1 MADADGHAGRQGRF
15 EELSIQEC
23 RELLGTTTVGR
34 VGFASSS
41 GQLILPVNFS
51 FLGGAVIFRTAATG
65 PLAELA
71 SGADDVAF
79 EVDYHGTRSRRA
91 WSVLLNGSA
100 AVVDADEVSILTGDP
115 AQQVEP
121 WAEGERDLLIRL
133 SPRTITGRR
142 VSRPD

>member
-1 MADADGHAGRQGRF
+1 L
-15 EELSIQEC
+15 EELSTQEC

-34 VGFASSS
+34 VGFASST
-41 GQLILPVNFS
+41 GQLIIPVNFS
-51 FLGGAVIFRTAATG
+51 FLGRAVIFRTAATG

-71 SGADDVAF
+71 SGTDDVAF
-79 EVDYHGTRSRRA
+79 EVDYHGTLSRRG

-100 AVVDADEVSILTGDP
+100 AVVDPDEVLTSTDDAA

-121 WAEGERDLLIRL
+121 WAEGERELLIRL